1 MNVTVHFIGICA
13 HINNHLPLQP
23 NGVSAVQE
31 PPGSAMRVVLPNVTQ
46 GLLVAG
52 TSVSP
57 HFARLYIPPPF
68 VASAPATIPGLTVV
82 PENEGFWQMN
92 GVQLELPSGS
102 QGLTLAATY
111 CLPSLTLT
119 ARAQQQLPLNL
130 AVVKDG
136 AAACVFLVTGGT
148 LDTYM
153 HNNAVLGQLTVTVES
168 DQANLTVT
176 QIWNQTVT
184 PITLQPATIDGK
196 LYDPFIF
203 LSNTGAGKD
212 LDVDFLLHYNVT
224 SFMPDVPLTP
234 QFACPTRNE
243 TPDES
248 EMLAFLNT
256 SREALTIGCSNS
268 VYP

>member
-13 HINNHLPLQP
+13 HITNQLPNKQSDSGPTL
-23 NGVSAVQE
+23 E
-31 PPGSAMRVVLPNVTQ
+31 PPGSAMTVVLPNVTQ
-46 GLLVAG
+46 GLHVAG

-102 QGLTLAATY
+102 QALTLAASY

-119 ARAQQQLPLNL
+119 AGAQQQLPLNL
-130 AVVKDG
+130 AVVNDG

-148 LDTYM
+148 LDTYT
-153 HNNAVLGQLTVTVES
+153 HGKAILGELTVTVES

-176 QIWNQTVT
+176 QIWNQTIT

-196 LYDPFIF
+196 LHDPFIF
-203 LSNTGAGKD
+203 LSNTGGGED

-224 SFMPDVPLTP
+224 SFMPDAPLMP
-234 QFACPTRNE
+234 RFACTTRSE
-243 TPDES
+243 TSDES

-256 SREALTIGCSNS
+256 SREALTLGCSNS